1 VPGLRVTARSAL
13 SPGPISLVC
22 CSSIPLPS
30 ILSEC
35 TTPPTFTALNTYV
48 PGLSKVMSDGSKLIS
63 VSFTWIVSIGPT
75 ATASSS
81 VPTVASC
88 TLSGSSLLSSV
99 PPPPQ
104 PTRVAIKRRPRQ
116 PSRRLLRLTRLPPVS
131 AQVRCGSP
139 VLYCRDID
147 RRRSCAHS
155 ASGSV
160 VHGPKGAFYT
170 HRLYFRSER
179 LDLPM
184 RSLRNRI
191 GNSVVTSGLLG
202 NWASGVEFL
211 VTEVARDTEAVK
223 IMLQSFRSILRCSED
238 ITLSGSTPRGIYKTP
253 WPAYRRDSGKRIARP
268 LR

>member
-1 VPGLRVTARSAL
+1 MPGSSVTVRSAL
-13 SPGPISLVC
+13 SPGLILLVC

-48 PGLSKVMSDGSKLIS
+48 PGLSKVMFDGSKLIS
-63 VSFTWIVSIGPT
+63 VSFTWIVSIGPS
-75 ATASSS
+75 ATAPSS

-88 TLSGSSLLSSV
+88 TAAGSSLLSSV

-131 AQVRCGSP
+131 ARVRCGSP

-184 RSLRNRI
+184 RRLRNRI
-191 GNSVVTSGLLG
+191 GNSVATSGLLG
-202 NWASGVEFL
+202 NL
-211 VTEVARDTEAVK
+211 Y
-223 IMLQSFRSILRCSED
+223 LRNVN
-238 ITLSGSTPRGIYKTP
+238 KT
-253 WPAYRRDSGKRIARP
+253 
-268 LR
+268 

>member
-1 VPGLRVTARSAL
+1 MPGSSVTVRSAL
-13 SPGPISLVC
+13 SPAPILLVC
-22 CSSIPLPS
+22 CSSIPPPS

-35 TTPPTFTALNTYV
+35 TALPMFTALNTYV

-63 VSFTWIVSIGPT
+63 VSFTWIVSIGPS

-88 TLSGSSLLSSV
+88 TLSGSSLPSSV

-116 PSRRLLRLTRLPPVS
+116 PSRRLLRLTRLPPVF
-131 AQVRCGSP
+131 ARVQYGS

-160 VHGPKGAFYT
+160 VHSPKGAFYT
-170 HRLYFRSER
+170 HRLYYRSER

-184 RSLRNRI
+184 RRLRNRI
-191 GNSVVTSGLLG
+191 GNSVATSGLLG
-202 NWASGVEFL
+202 NL
-211 VTEVARDTEAVK
+211 Y
-223 IMLQSFRSILRCSED
+223 LRNVN
-238 ITLSGSTPRGIYKTP
+238 KT
-253 WPAYRRDSGKRIARP
+253 
-268 LR
+268 